1 MKLTDLLKKLQNQQ
15 WRKKNIRYWLKD
27 PFWGSLD
34 YLTHYGLRY
43 LSIENNAKVGRFLG
57 PLSAKYRFKVADA
70 RVKHNL
76 SVLKPELSA
85 QAREKIRLKSW
96 QNIAQSMCEYSLLDK
111 ISNDTQVKIENKHY
125 VDTAAKANQ
134 PVIFVSAHTGNWEL
148 RTAEL
153 IDLGFNPLCL
163 YKPVRNRFALKIVIR
178 ARTRMLAAKHFLGSS
193 PSAMRT
199 MCEHLNNGDAL
210 WVAIDEYKKGQ
221 VLSPSLG
228 RNLETSAT
236 NASYVVRLAQRYNAI
251 IIPIWTKREQDLSF
265 RIKVSKPFSVAKSK
279 QAKADALIKLDTL
292 LEEWVMD
299 NLEQWYMLHELRL

>member
-1 MKLTDLLKKLQNQQ
+1 MKLNNLLKKFQNRQ

-27 PFWGSLD
+27 PFWGGLD
-34 YLTHYGLRY
+34 YLAHYGLRY
-43 LSIENNAKVGRFLG
+43 LSIENNAKVGKFLG
-57 PLSAKYRFKVADA
+57 PLAAKYRFKVADA

-85 QAREKIRLKSW
+85 QARENIRLKSW

-111 ISNDTQVKIENKHY
+111 LSNNTQVKIENKHY
-125 VDTAAKANQ
+125 FDDAAKANQ
-134 PVIFVSAHTGNWEL
+134 TVIFVSAHTGNWEL
-148 RTAEL
+148 RAIEL
-153 IDLGFNPLCL
+153 IDLGFNPLFL
-163 YKPVRNRFALKIVIR
+163 YRPVRNRFALKIAIQAR
-178 ARTRMLAAKHFLGSS
+178 ARMMDAKHLLATGSN
-193 PSAMRT
+193 AMQT

-210 WVAIDEYKKGQ
+210 WVAIDEYKNGQ

-292 LEEWVMD
+292 LEEWIMD